1 MWRSTLHDAA
11 PAGYRV
17 PPRPVEAFPYP
28 LPLSRES
35 VAITSTFSREAT
47 IPRSS
52 TFLREATGTH
62 AMYDTGMRRG
72 HRHSESGPDPDSPE
86 RPARLKRA
94 KRSRGQDMQT
104 SAKPYNEAIK
114 AGGSLERA

>member
-52 TFLREATGTH
+52 TFLREATGPLSSPPLSSRQAPFH
-62 AMYDTGMRRG
+62 ATC
-72 HRHSESGPDPDSPE
+72 SNNPF
-86 RPARLKRA
+86 
-94 KRSRGQDMQT
+94 
-104 SAKPYNEAIK
+104 
-114 AGGSLERA
+114 

>member
-1 MWRSTLHDAA
+1 MWRSRLHDAA

-52 TFLREATGTH
+52 TFLREATGPLLRQSCTIARLGPANHPDPYVHASRTH
-62 AMYDTGMRRG
+62 AM
-72 HRHSESGPDPDSPE
+72 
-86 RPARLKRA
+86 RP
-94 KRSRGQDMQT
+94 
-104 SAKPYNEAIK
+104 
-114 AGGSLERA
+114 

>member
-1 MWRSTLHDAA
+1 MWRSRLHDAA

-52 TFLREATGTH
+52 TFLREATGGGFLFRTCQEDCPSLL
-62 AMYDTGMRRG
+62 DTYGVRQEFG
-72 HRHSESGPDPDSPE
+72 FCPSP
-86 RPARLKRA
+86 
-94 KRSRGQDMQT
+94 
-104 SAKPYNEAIK
+104 
-114 AGGSLERA
+114 

>member
-1 MWRSTLHDAA
+1 MWRSRLHDAA

-52 TFLREATGTH
+52 TFLREATGAQVTPG
-62 AMYDTGMRRG
+62 YIITFLWD
-72 HRHSESGPDPDSPE
+72 
-86 RPARLKRA
+86 L
-94 KRSRGQDMQT
+94 
-104 SAKPYNEAIK
+104 
-114 AGGSLERA
+114 